1 MCARWCFVISLIL
14 CIPVVAQRWI
24 DQFYPRP
31 LFLFSMRD
39 EGKLS
44 YYEFNDYFESVIVS
58 CTIGEFRLL
67 LDSSTE
73 RVIPIRYK
81 SIPSEGI
88 KGIPDRGLDTFLLNF
103 TRTDTFTIPGN
114 ATLFFFR
121 LLSRAFPCQLSPI
134 PLDSAP
140 SPPHWTDAYWV
151 TPPGWIQDTVIFVT
165 ELRRASDN
173 AVLAVLDSV
182 GVYPNRHS
190 WFPVR
195 FGTEPNRSRHF
206 RSLPSELAGTTAYV
220 QIKAYRYGPAPYGF
234 HLLCSLKWCSLST
247 LWDYDSSAAAEGR
260 GSLRFPETEMDSLN
274 HAYYA
279 TLRVYLDSGLAA
291 TGKLPPHIPPFA
303 FVLDSA
309 IRADYE
315 ARYGRYPQEFDPEFV
330 IVVDTIWGDTSART
344 VQGERIGITLAG
356 ILSVSF
362 IGVTIDRNVSPPV
375 LHLKI
380 VTSQPLP
387 GSTISVVDV
396 SERDLGL
403 IWNGNLQS
411 GSNELQIPL
420 PQSLS
425 TGQYFLILRDQH
437 NQILAIQDFTL

>member
-1 MCARWCFVISLIL
+1 
-14 CIPVVAQRWI
+14 
-24 DQFYPRP
+24 
-31 LFLFSMRD
+31 MRD

-44 YYEFNDYFESVIVS
+44 YYEFDDHFDSVGIS

-67 LDSSTE
+67 LDSITE
-73 RVIPIRYK
+73 RVIPIQYE

-103 TRTDTFTIPGN
+103 TRTDTFTIPSN

-121 LLSRAFPCQLSPI
+121 LLRRGFPFLPI
-134 PLDSAP
+134 PLDSSL

-173 AVLAVLDSV
+173 TVLAVLDSV
-182 GVYPNRHS
+182 GVYPNRQS

-195 FGTEPNRSRHF
+195 FGTEPNRTRHF

-220 QIKAYRYGPAPYGF
+220 QIKAYRYGPTPYGL
-234 HLLCSLKWCSLST
+234 HLFRSLEWCSLST
-247 LWDYDSSAAAEGR
+247 MMEYDSSAIAEGR
-260 GSLRFPETEMDSLN
+260 GIWAISEAEMDSLS

-279 TLRVYLDSGLAA
+279 TLRAYLDFGLAA

-315 ARYGRYPQEFDPEFV
+315 ARYGGYPREFDPEFV
-330 IVVDTIWGDTSART
+330 FVLDTIWGDTSARMIRGKLT
-344 VQGERIGITLAG
+344 GITSTA
-356 ILSVSF
+356 ISSISF
-362 IGVTIDRNVSPPV
+362 ISVTVDGNASPPV

-387 GSTISVVDV
+387 GSTISIIDV
-396 SERDLGL
+396 LGRDLGL
-403 IWNGNLQS
+403 IWNSNLQS